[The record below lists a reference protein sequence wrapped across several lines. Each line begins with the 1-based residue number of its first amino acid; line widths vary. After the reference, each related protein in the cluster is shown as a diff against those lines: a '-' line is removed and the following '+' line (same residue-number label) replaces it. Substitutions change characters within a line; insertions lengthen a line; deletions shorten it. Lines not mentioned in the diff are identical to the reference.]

1 MFSITFDFSSAE
13 SPEPKKRRSERGW
26 GRQQHQHVFL
36 MRDSLINP
44 REFNWILERQK
55 LQNHIFVGFFRAFI
69 IAAILRNTPKE
80 LRDHLILNT
89 AQIADD
95 FANTL
100 QIKLQLFKNLSELM
114 QAFSKLSHLSL
125 DS

>member
-1 MFSITFDFSSAE
+1 MFSITFDLSSAG

-26 GRQQHQHVFL
+26 GRQQHQHIVL

-69 IAAILRNTPKE
+69 IGAILRNTPKE

-89 AQIADD
+89 AQIAD
-95 FANTL
+95 

-114 QAFSKLSHLSL
+114 QAFSKLSYLSL